1 MLGYGEVSI
10 MNEAVKLSN
19 SMLAEFG
26 KSFKIDEIKC
36 FVTESPSRYDLILG
50 RDFIRPQE
58 MELDFK
64 DLKIKWMG
72 IDIDMKSTRYW
83 NKVENISL
91 LWEDDLFD
99 DIFENFTL

>member
-1 MLGYGEVSI
+1 

-19 SMLAEFG
+19 SMLAEFS

-64 DLKIKWMG
+64 NLKIKWMG

-91 LWEDDLFD
+91 LWENDL
-99 DIFENFTL
+99 